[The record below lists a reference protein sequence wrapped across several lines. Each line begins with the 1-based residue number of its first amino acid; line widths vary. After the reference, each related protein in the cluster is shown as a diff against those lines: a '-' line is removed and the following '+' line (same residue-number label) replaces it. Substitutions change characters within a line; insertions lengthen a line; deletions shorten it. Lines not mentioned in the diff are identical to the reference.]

1 MSIQHINAMRALL
14 PRKAHFAEDPFAE
27 QRLLLDLMQ
36 IELQVALREKLQA
49 DLAAHTGTH
58 AEEIML
64 RQRIADVIL
73 GRSFQ

>member
-1 MSIQHINAMRALL
+1 MRALL
-14 PRKAHFAEDPFAE
+14 PRKAHFSEDLLAE

-36 IELQVALREKLQA
+36 IELQVALREEMQA

-64 RQRIADVIL
+64 RQRIADTIL
-73 GRSFQ
+73 GRSFL

>member
-1 MSIQHINAMRALL
+1 MRASL
-14 PRKAHFAEDPFAE
+14 PRQVHFAEDPFAE
-27 QRLLLDLMQ
+27 QRLILDLMQ

-73 GRSFQ
+73 GRSFL